1 MPPFGRAQ
9 AEHDGCNH
17 RLARHFMNLATQY
30 LGLWL
35 PHPFIPGASPLA
47 DDLDKVLR
55 LEDAGAPAIVM
66 PSLFEEDIVRYD
78 AHPDRYLE
86 QVLRIKRRVLVPL
99 IASLNGTTPDT
110 WLRYA
115 NMFEQAGADAIEL
128 NFYHVPTDPDE
139 NSGSI
144 ERRVIDIVAVLRESI
159 GIPLAVKLSPFYTSL
174 PNLAAHLD
182 RLGVAGLVL
191 FNRFYQP
198 DIDPDRREV
207 SLRLNLSDSS
217 ELALRLRWIAILS
230 GRVKASLVLT
240 GGVHEPLD
248 AVKAVMAGADG
259 VQIVSA
265 LLQHGPRYLTHIR
278 TEFERWGDEHG
289 YASIGAMRGCLSLA
303 RCPNPESLDRGNYI
317 KQLRTPLAPSYH

>member
-1 MPPFGRAQ
+1 
-9 AEHDGCNH
+9 
-17 RLARHFMNLATQY
+17 MNLATRY

-35 PHPFIPGASPLA
+35 PHPFMAGASPLA

-86 QVLRIKRRVLVPL
+86 QVLKIKRRVLVPL
-99 IASLNGTTPDT
+99 IASLNGTTPDS

-115 NMFEQAGADAIEL
+115 NMVEQAGADAIEL
-128 NFYHVPTDPDE
+128 NFYHVPTDPAE
-139 NSGSI
+139 NSASI

-207 SLRLNLSDSS
+207 SLQLNLSDPS

-259 VQIVSA
+259 VRIVSA
-265 LLQHGPRYLTHIR
+265 LLQRGPQYLARIR

-317 KQLRTPLAPSYH
+317 KQLRTALAPSYH

>member
-1 MPPFGRAQ
+1 
-9 AEHDGCNH
+9 
-17 RLARHFMNLATQY
+17 MNLATRY

-128 NFYHVPTDPDE
+128 NFYRKPTDPTRTAARS
-139 NSGSI
+139 SG
-144 ERRVIDIVAVLRESI
+144 
-159 GIPLAVKLSPFYTSL
+159 G
-174 PNLAAHLD
+174 
-182 RLGVAGLVL
+182 
-191 FNRFYQP
+191 
-198 DIDPDRREV
+198 
-207 SLRLNLSDSS
+207 
-217 ELALRLRWIAILS
+217 
-230 GRVKASLVLT
+230 
-240 GGVHEPLD
+240 
-248 AVKAVMAGADG
+248 
-259 VQIVSA
+259 
-265 LLQHGPRYLTHIR
+265 
-278 TEFERWGDEHG
+278 
-289 YASIGAMRGCLSLA
+289 
-303 RCPNPESLDRGNYI
+303 
-317 KQLRTPLAPSYH
+317 

>member
-1 MPPFGRAQ
+1 
-9 AEHDGCNH
+9 
-17 RLARHFMNLATQY
+17 
-30 LGLWL
+30 
-35 PHPFIPGASPLA
+35 
-47 DDLDKVLR
+47 
-55 LEDAGAPAIVM
+55 
-66 PSLFEEDIVRYD
+66 
-78 AHPDRYLE
+78 
-86 QVLRIKRRVLVPL
+86 
-99 IASLNGTTPDT
+99 
-110 WLRYA
+110 
-115 NMFEQAGADAIEL
+115 
-128 NFYHVPTDPDE
+128 
-139 NSGSI
+139 
-144 ERRVIDIVAVLRESI
+144 VIDIVAGPQESI

-265 LLQHGPRYLTHIR
+265 LLKHGPRYLTHIR

-289 YASIGAMRGCLSLA
+289 YASIGAMRGCLNLA
-303 RCPNPESLDRGNYI
+303 RCPNPESLDRGTSSTVEPRSPQLCWREKCIAVVLKQIVVATDTGEAAQVALNYGRELARTFSTS
-317 KQLRTPLAPSYH
+317 LRPACLDNDRAGSAWAASPSTTRRCGDVEARRDARRCSTEEDRTMLHPPVLVTSSTPATPSPMRAAVDADLS